1 MRLDG
6 LIKDLIITKIEGPT
20 DVDISG
26 VSFNSQEVL
35 PGHLFVAI
43 RGFRQDGHS
52 FVPEAV
58 SRGAR
63 AVLVQSWQEGL
74 KETTQIAVPDTRR
87 ALARVSCQFYG
98 HPSHRIRVVGITG
111 TNGKTTTSFLSE
123 AVLRSGGYR
132 TALFG
137 TVTYRIDDVEFQ
149 GSRTTPESLTLN
161 QFLDQMSRRGVDVC
175 VMEVSSH
182 AIALRRVDFLSFET
196 VVFTNLSQDHLDF
209 HGTLDR
215 YFAVKR
221 SLFVDKDGQFFTA
234 KNAVINIDDEHGRQ
248 LARDTHLPTL
258 TFSFERT
265 ADISA
270 RQAVIREEGISFVLN
285 IGGDEI
291 EIKTS
296 LSGAFNIYNILAAA
310 GVGYWAG
317 VSLDRIKQGIESVT
331 EVPGRFQRIDLGQKF
346 TVVVDYAHTP
356 HGLENAIRAARKIS
370 QGRLITVFGCG
381 GDRDR
386 GKRPIM
392 GSVSGELSDFTIITS
407 DNPRSEDP
415 LKIIGEIEKGIK
427 ATPGQDRYLIIEDR
441 EEAIRRAIG
450 MARAGDF
457 VLIAGK
463 GHERVQEFAGYEIE
477 FDDREVA
484 KRVLAE
490 SL

>member
-20 DVDISG
+20 TVDISG
-26 VSFNSQEVL
+26 ISFSSQEVL

-58 SRGAR
+58 SKGAR

-74 KETTQIAVPDTRR
+74 KEITQIAVPDTRR
-87 ALARVSCQFYG
+87 ALARVSCQFYD
-98 HPSHRIRVVGITG
+98 HPSHRVRVVGITG
-111 TNGKTTTSFLSE
+111 TNGKTTTCFLSE

-137 TVTYRIDDVEFQ
+137 TVTYRIDDVEFP

-161 QFLDQMSRRGVDVC
+161 QFLDHMSTRGVDVC

-182 AIALRRVDFLSFET
+182 GVALRRVDFLSFET

-209 HGTLDR
+209 HGTMDR

-221 SLFVDKDGQFFTA
+221 SLFVDKDGQFFTV

-248 LARDTHLPTL
+248 LVRDTHLPTL
-258 TFSFERT
+258 TFSFEHA
-265 ADISA
+265 ADIRA
-270 RQAVIREEGISFVLN
+270 RQAVITEKGTCFVLN
-285 IGGDEI
+285 IGGEEI

-296 LSGAFNIYNILAAA
+296 LSGNFNIYNILAAA
-310 GVGYWAG
+310 GAGHWAG
-317 VSLDRIKQGIESVT
+317 ISLDRIKAGIESVT
-331 EVPGRFQRIDLGQKF
+331 EIPGRFQRIDLGQRF

-356 HGLENAIRAARKIS
+356 HGLENAIRAARRIT

-386 GKRPIM
+386 GKRPLM
-392 GSVSGELSDFTIITS
+392 GSASGELSDFTIITS
-407 DNPRSEDP
+407 DNPRSEGP
-415 LKIIGEIEKGIK
+415 LKIIEEIEKGIR
-427 ATPGQDRYLIIEDR
+427 ATPGRDRYLVVEDR

-484 KRVLAE
+484 QRVLAE

>member
-1 MRLDG
+1 MRLDE

-20 DVDISG
+20 TVDISG
-26 VSFNSQEVL
+26 ISFNSQEVL

-43 RGFRQDGHS
+43 RGFRHDGHS

-58 SRGAR
+58 SKGAR

-74 KETTQIAVPDTRR
+74 KEITQIAVPDTRR
-87 ALARVSCQFYG
+87 ALARVSCQFFG

-123 AVLRSGGYR
+123 AVLRCGGYR

-161 QFLDQMSRRGVDVC
+161 QFLDHMSTRGVDIC

-182 AIALRRVDFLSFET
+182 AIELRRVDFLSFET

-215 YFAVKR
+215 YFSVKR

-248 LARDTHLPTL
+248 LVRDTHLPTL
-258 TFSFERT
+258 TFSLERA
-265 ADISA
+265 ADIRA
-270 RQAVIREEGISFVLN
+270 RQAVVKEGGASFVLN
-285 IGGDEI
+285 IGGEEI
-291 EIKTS
+291 EIKTP

-310 GVGYWAG
+310 GVGYGAG

-427 ATPGQDRYLIIEDR
+427 VTPGQDSYLVVEDR

-477 FDDREVA
+477 LDDREVA

>member
-1 MRLDG
+1 MRLDE

-20 DVDISG
+20 TVDISG
-26 VSFNSQEVL
+26 ISFNSQEVL

-58 SRGAR
+58 SKGAR

-74 KETTQIAVPDTRR
+74 KEITQIAVPDTRR
-87 ALARVSCQFYG
+87 ALARVSCQFYD

-161 QFLDQMSRRGVDVC
+161 QFLDHMSTRGVDIC

-182 AIALRRVDFLSFET
+182 AIELRRVDFLSFET

-215 YFAVKR
+215 YFSVKR

-248 LARDTHLPTL
+248 LVRDTHLPTL
-258 TFSFERT
+258 TFSLERA
-265 ADISA
+265 ADIRA
-270 RQAVIREEGISFVLN
+270 RQAVVKEGGASFVLN
-285 IGGDEI
+285 IGGEEI
-291 EIKTS
+291 EIKTP

-310 GVGYWAG
+310 GVGYGAG

-427 ATPGQDRYLIIEDR
+427 VTPGQDSYLVVEDR

>member
-1 MRLDG
+1 M
-6 LIKDLIITKIEGPT
+6 
-20 DVDISG
+20 
-26 VSFNSQEVL
+26 
-35 PGHLFVAI
+35 
-43 RGFRQDGHS
+43 
-52 FVPEAV
+52 
-58 SRGAR
+58 
-63 AVLVQSWQEGL
+63 
-74 KETTQIAVPDTRR
+74 
-87 ALARVSCQFYG
+87 
-98 HPSHRIRVVGITG
+98 
-111 TNGKTTTSFLSE
+111 
-123 AVLRSGGYR
+123 
-132 TALFG
+132 
-137 TVTYRIDDVEFQ
+137 
-149 GSRTTPESLTLN
+149 LN
-161 QFLDQMSRRGVDVC
+161 QFLDHMSRRGVDVC
-175 VMEVSSH
+175 VTEVSSH
-182 AIALRRVDFLSFET
+182 AIELRRVDFLSFET
-196 VVFTNLSQDHLDF
+196 IVFTNLSQDHLDF

-215 YFAVKR
+215 YFGVKR
-221 SLFVDKDGQFFTA
+221 SLFVDQDGQFFA
-234 KNAVINIDDEHGRQ
+234 VKNAVINIDDEHGRH

-258 TFSFERT
+258 TFSLERV
-265 ADISA
+265 ADIRA
-270 RQAVIREEGISFVLN
+270 RQAVVKEGGASFVLN
-285 IGGDEI
+285 IGGEEI
-291 EIKTS
+291 EIKTP

-310 GVGYWAG
+310 GVGYGAG

-427 ATPGQDRYLIIEDR
+427 VTPGRDSYLVVEDR